1 MATDLQMSFFSRL
14 FNKQI
19 GMPTPKTNA
28 YLNVK
33 WSGNNNL
40 PFSMRH
46 RGATDWRRGSNIS
59 GTLTIDLLF
68 TKSRI

>member
-1 MATDLQMSFFSRL
+1 
-14 FNKQI
+14 
-19 GMPTPKTNA
+19 MPTPKTNA

-46 RGATDWRRGSNIS
+46 RGATDWRGGGEVLIFP
-59 GTLTIDLLF
+59 GLLTIDLFF
-68 TKSRI
+68 TESRI